1 MNMTLLPIG
10 IGFALGA
17 ILVLIVSLLRSRTQ
31 SAKLVQLSTQLQTE
45 AASHQQQMAALEA
58 SHRELIDQTNCSH
71 NKEKDDMANQYRQ
84 MYDEQQKVMNLQ
96 LQTQKSFY
104 EKKEQQMRESYETR
118 MAEQRATMEQ
128 QLKEQKATLEQ
139 QLSVLRV
146 EFENLS
152 KEHLQQQEKGLKEV
166 NQEQLNHLLQPL
178 REHIESF
185 AKAFSENKEAQVKS
199 QVVFQEA
206 IKTLVEQTTSLGKD
220 AQQLAEAL
228 KSDSKK
234 QGNWGEMVLNNILEA
249 SGLERGRDFFPQAA
263 ETVDDGRLIPDVKVR
278 IPQTDDSSE
287 GAFVVIDSKV
297 SLTAYMEYVHAE
309 TEEQR
314 AESLKRHLLSVRKHV
329 DELASK
335 DYVGRLNNT
344 FGPVL
349 MFVPNEGS
357 FLLAVQNDSQLLL
370 DAYRKK
376 VILLNPSNL
385 MLALQLVYLL
395 HQTQRQS
402 KNVESVVKSATGIY
416 EKLATFANSFA
427 EIENRIKSLQT
438 CYSQAKGQLV
448 TGKGNLIRRFEEWK
462 DLGITPGKTI
472 PNKLL
477 EEPQI
482 IDEASAEE

>member
-1 MNMTLLPIG
+1 MNMNLLPIG
-10 IGFALGA
+10 IGFAIGA
-17 ILVLIVSLLRSRTQ
+17 IIVLVVSLLKSRTQ
-31 SAKLVQLSTQLQTE
+31 SAKLVQLSTQLE
-45 AASHQQQMAALEA
+45 ALTSSHKQQVAALEA
-58 SHRELIDQTNCSH
+58 SHREILDQAQRSH
-71 NKEKDDMANQYRQ
+71 QQEKDDMESHYRQ
-84 MYDEQQKVMNLQ
+84 NFMEQQKVMDLQ
-96 LQTQKSFY
+96 VQNQKSFY
-104 EKKEQQMRESYETR
+104 EKQEQQLRESYEAR
-118 MAEQRATMEQ
+118 MGEQRSSMEQ
-128 QLKEQKATLEQ
+128 QLKEQKEALEQ

-166 NQEQLNHLLQPL
+166 NQEQMSHLLQPL

-185 AKAFSENKEAQVKS
+185 AKAFSENKEEQVKS

-206 IKTLVEQTTSLGKD
+206 IKSLVDQTTSLGKD

-249 SGLERGRDFFPQAA
+249 SGLERGRDFFPQAVEA
-263 ETVDDGRLIPDVKVR
+263 VEDGRLIPDVKVR
-278 IPQTDDSSE
+278 IPQTDESSD

-297 SLTAYMEYVHAE
+297 SLTAYMDYVHAE
-309 TEEQR
+309 SETQR
-314 AESLKRHLLSVRKHV
+314 AECLKRHLQSVRKHI

-402 KNVESVVKSATGIY
+402 KNVESIVKSATGIY
-416 EKLATFANSFA
+416 EKLVTFATSFS

-438 CYSQAKGQLV
+438 VYSQAKGQLA
-448 TGKGNLIRRFEEWK
+448 TGKGNLIHRFEEWK
-462 DLGITPGKTI
+462 ELGITPGKTI

-482 IDEASAEE
+482 INEESVEE